1 MMKMGWFHTGAGS
14 CRRRRLPGPR
24 HALSRPASAPTLVLV
39 LGLGLAGP
47 GSASAE
53 IGAASDLGAPR
64 TDGVAADLA
73 ASAPATAPE
82 LAGAWP
88 GLQSALAAVLA
99 VPVPDARIDV
109 LRIVAPPH
117 DRCGSLARADRDATY
132 EIPHPIEGSSRV
144 AVKVTAAS
152 GPDRRAEC
160 VVWLWADV
168 RVMGTAPVT
177 RYAVRAGERLSGAA
191 IRLEVREI
199 RLGHPP
205 AALDETS
212 VADRFLGAGQMVE
225 PSAARAAGPR
235 NGDAVKVVLV
245 AGALVVEENGHALAC
260 GRAQCA
266 VLPSGKHVEGIL
278 VDGRLMVNVQ

>member
-1 MMKMGWFHTGAGS
+1 V
-14 CRRRRLPGPR
+14 PGP
-24 HALSRPASAPTLVLV
+24 SSAAPYGLG
-39 LGLGLAGP
+39 LGLGLALGLVLGLAAP

-53 IGAASDLGAPR
+53 LGAASDLAAPVADGA
-64 TDGVAADLA
+64 AADLG
-73 ASAPATAPE
+73 ASAPAPE
-82 LAGAWP
+82 MAASWP
-88 GLQSALAAVLA
+88 GLRSALAAVLS

-109 LRIVAPPH
+109 LRVVAPPH

-144 AVKVTAAS
+144 AVKVTAPS
-152 GPDRRAEC
+152 GPGRRAEC

-177 RYAVRAGERLSGAA
+177 RYAIRAGERLSGAA
-191 IRLEVREI
+191 VRLEIREI

-225 PSAARAAGPR
+225 PSAARAAGLR

-245 AGALVVEENGHALAC
+245 AGAMMVEQNGRALAC

>member
-1 MMKMGWFHTGAGS
+1 V
-14 CRRRRLPGPR
+14 PGP
-24 HALSRPASAPTLVLV
+24 SSAAPYGLG
-39 LGLGLAGP
+39 LGLGLALGLVLGLAAP

-53 IGAASDLGAPR
+53 LGAASDLAAPVADGA
-64 TDGVAADLA
+64 AADLG
-73 ASAPATAPE
+73 ASAP
-82 LAGAWP
+82 
-88 GLQSALAAVLA
+88 GLRSALAAVLA

-109 LRIVAPPH
+109 LRVVAPPH

-144 AVKVTAAS
+144 AVKVTAPS
-152 GPDRRAEC
+152 GPGRRAEC

-177 RYAVRAGERLSGAA
+177 RYAIRAGERLSGAA
-191 IRLEVREI
+191 VRLEIREI

-225 PSAARAAGPR
+225 PSAARAAGLR

-245 AGALVVEENGHALAC
+245 AGAMMVEQNGRALAC